1 MSYIIMAGGV
11 DGAFPSDAPTPQKSY
26 IIICEFVLPT
36 PLEKIVQ

>member
-11 DGAFPSDAPTPQKSY
+11 DRAFPSDAPTPQKSY

-36 PLEKIVQ
+36 LLEKIGQ